1 MRGFSAD
8 RPLRPLLT
16 SALRPRGG
24 GEGASEL
31 MNTGQGREGSIL
43 AALMPLLMACLG
55 SRAKAKEEERASFQ
69 HSGPAE
75 LCEQG
80 PA

>member
-1 MRGFSAD
+1 
-8 RPLRPLLT
+8 
-16 SALRPRGG
+16 
-24 GEGASEL
+24 
-31 MNTGQGREGSIL
+31 MNTGQGKEGSIL
-43 AALMPLLMACLG
+43 VALMPLLMACLG